1 MSWRRSWSKFLS
13 VLSQQPQY
21 DFCAQN
27 IKYVHQ
33 ELQNVVVKWTK
44 NIYYFGRV
52 IDFDFNIYRKREV
65 ERSRNAKLSRKH
77 VSDVPRD
84 QYMEEDVD
92 NQNQHDPA
100 QWEVIVNRGRFVEV
114 VPLRSLAWNIPPS
127 MLDLK
132 KSKMFYQIHCWFDIE
147 ALGTKL
153 IQVRLR
159 NNWPVPSWIPM
170 MLNPIAMAVLNG
182 RHEANFWPWVMV
194 SYSELIKNQGKK
206 NPK

>member
-21 DFCAQN
+21 DFCAQI
-27 IKYVHQ
+27 IKYFHQ

-44 NIYYFGRV
+44 NIYHFGRV

-84 QYMEEDVD
+84 HYMEEDVH

-100 QWEVIVNRGRFVEV
+100 
-114 VPLRSLAWNIPPS
+114 
-127 MLDLK
+127 
-132 KSKMFYQIHCWFDIE
+132 
-147 ALGTKL
+147 
-153 IQVRLR
+153 
-159 NNWPVPSWIPM
+159 
-170 MLNPIAMAVLNG
+170 
-182 RHEANFWPWVMV
+182 
-194 SYSELIKNQGKK
+194 
-206 NPK
+206 

>member
-27 IKYVHQ
+27 IKYFHQ

-84 QYMEEDVD
+84 QYMEEDVH

-132 KSKMFYQIHCWFDIE
+132 KNQKCS
-147 ALGTKL
+147 TKSRL
-153 IQVRLR
+153 IWHRGIR
-159 NNWPVPSWIPM
+159 YKINTS
-170 MLNPIAMAVLNG
+170 
-182 RHEANFWPWVMV
+182 
-194 SYSELIKNQGKK
+194 
-206 NPK
+206 